1 MISSSEDASLIVVI
15 SVILLTV
22 TESITSNFV
31 ILTCVYILTPS
42 CYNEAVIC
50 VYNEAVICSDRKSA
64 ACGYYKGRPYT

>member
-31 ILTCVYILTPS
+31 ILTCVYIMKP
-42 CYNEAVIC
+42 
-50 VYNEAVICSDRKSA
+50 
-64 ACGYYKGRPYT
+64 